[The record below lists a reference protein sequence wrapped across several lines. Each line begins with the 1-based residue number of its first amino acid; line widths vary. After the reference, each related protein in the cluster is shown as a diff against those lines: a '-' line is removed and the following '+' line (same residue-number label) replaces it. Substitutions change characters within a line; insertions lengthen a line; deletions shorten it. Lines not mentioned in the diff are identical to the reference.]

1 MPIHRDERGSDT
13 VDTLLGPSP
22 IRLQNGQPRSP
33 LTLIGRPVECR
44 GFESHLGQLFFPW
57 KIQVVLGVVD
67 LFVVPFAFLPRS

>member
-1 MPIHRDERGSDT
+1 MKRGLVT

-44 GFESHLGQLFFPW
+44 GFESHLGQLFCPW
-57 KIQVVLGVVD
+57 KVRAVLGVVD
-67 LFVVPFAFLPRS
+67 LFALPCLLPRM